1 MSLESA
7 VVAEAAGWANSA
19 EREMLEA
26 DRVRWAITL
35 RRLLYDTDESIRVAA
50 RLTGDER
57 DQVLADLTQEQ
68 RQLAAALTRLT
79 GESVG
84 VGASQGGRRQSSA
97 PGRADAEPEVPGVAV
112 LQGSWADGRLVVW
125 AGGPGAEPADA
136 GALEDLL
143 RRVDGHRIAWERHA
157 SVPIPGD
164 RVAEA
169 RSAPIG
175 QTLGWLVGIGAGQ
188 VGSAVPA
195 GSPAASAVTNGAA

>member
-1 MSLESA
+1 M
-7 VVAEAAGWANSA
+7 VAEAAGWANSA

-112 LQGSWADGRLVVW
+112 
-125 AGGPGAEPADA
+125 
-136 GALEDLL
+136 
-143 RRVDGHRIAWERHA
+143 
-157 SVPIPGD
+157 
-164 RVAEA
+164 
-169 RSAPIG
+169 
-175 QTLGWLVGIGAGQ
+175 
-188 VGSAVPA
+188 
-195 GSPAASAVTNGAA
+195 